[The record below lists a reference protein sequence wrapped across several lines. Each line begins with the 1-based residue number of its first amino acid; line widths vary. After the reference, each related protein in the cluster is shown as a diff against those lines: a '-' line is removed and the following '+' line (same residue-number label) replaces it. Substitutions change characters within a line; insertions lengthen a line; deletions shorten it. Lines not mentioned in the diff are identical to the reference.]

1 MTRRHQ
7 KRFDELHAQAAEIA
21 TTQQSK
27 HSEFSGSYKEVDRE
41 RLLGWTV
48 KVKNL
53 LANACGAESEH
64 YRAFVSADKPQSFE
78 DNVARFLRIRAVFM
92 AAKED
97 FEGGY
102 LTSIRTL
109 VQAEVFSTELDQARE
124 LLSAGYS
131 TAAAVISGVVLETN
145 LRELCTRHG
154 LTTGK
159 LERMN
164 ADLVKAGAYNVL
176 VQKRI
181 TALAAIRNS
190 AAHGNTA
197 DFVPS
202 DVVGMLADVE
212 RLLEEWLR

>member
-1 MTRRHQ
+1 MTHRHQ
-7 KRFDELHAQAAEIA
+7 KRFDELVAHATEIA
-21 TTQQSK
+21 STQQSK
-27 HSEFSGSYKEVDRE
+27 YSEYSGVYNEVDSE
-41 RLLGWTV
+41 RLLAWTV
-48 KVKNL
+48 KAKNL
-53 LANACGAESEH
+53 LASACGTQSEH
-64 YRAFVSADKPQSFE
+64 YRALVSENEPQPYE

-102 LTSIRTL
+102 LTSIRFL
-109 VQAEVFSTELDQARE
+109 VQAEVFNTELDQARE
-124 LLSAGYS
+124 LLSAGYAA
-131 TAAAVISGVVLETN
+131 AAAVISGVVLETN
-145 LRELCTRHG
+145 LRELCMRHG

-176 VQKRI
+176 VQKKI

-190 AAHGNTA
+190 AAHGNTS
-197 DFVPS
+197 DFTPS
-202 DVVGMLADVE
+202 DVASMLADVE

>member
-1 MTRRHQ
+1 MTRLHQ
-7 KRFDELHAQAAEIA
+7 KRFDELHAQVDEIA

-27 HSEFSGSYKEVDRE
+27 HSEHFGAYKEVDRGL
-41 RLLGWTV
+41 LLGWTV

-53 LANACGAESEH
+53 LSSACGSDSEH
-64 YRAFVSADKPQSFE
+64 YRAFAAADEPQPYE
-78 DNVARFLRIRAVFM
+78 DNVARFARVRSVFL

-102 LTSIRTL
+102 LSSVRTL

-124 LLSAGYS
+124 LLSAGYAS
-131 TAAAVISGVVLETN
+131 AAAVIAGVVLETN
-145 LRELCTRHG
+145 LRELCKRHG
-154 LTTGK
+154 IAAEK

-176 VQKRI
+176 VQKKV

-190 AAHGNTA
+190 AAHGKSGE
-197 DFVPS
+197 FSPS
-202 DVVGMLADVE
+202 DVTAMLADVE
-212 RLLEEWLR
+212 RLLEEWLQ